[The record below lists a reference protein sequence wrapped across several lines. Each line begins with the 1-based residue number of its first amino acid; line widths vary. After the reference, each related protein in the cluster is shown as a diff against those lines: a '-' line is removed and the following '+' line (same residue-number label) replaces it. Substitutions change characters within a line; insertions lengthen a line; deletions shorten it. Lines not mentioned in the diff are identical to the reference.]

1 MCVVVFFLFCLSQEI
16 KPYETKNVMRANFV
30 GRVESNHTAFIRIK
44 TDQDSS
50 AQLLILPVEVEFSSG
65 RPSSESLQGYVR
77 AGHERR
83 CGVEKVLGC

>member
-1 MCVVVFFLFCLSQEI
+1 MIFLLSVFVQEI

-50 AQLLILPVEVEFSSG
+50 EKLLILPVEVEFS
-65 RPSSESLQGYVR
+65 
-77 AGHERR
+77 AGKQNIPPLKTLCQTLPLVHE
-83 CGVEKVLGC
+83 GEQSWVSQ